1 MRVNLYSKETSL
13 TNETGL
19 EKIDCCSLSSL
30 SHYVIIAFSNSFFL
44 SKNFYCLLSHSFS
57 SSSFLSLFRLP
68 FLLLSLYLIP
78 WSSSVST
85 SNSFTTMYF
94 ISFSSFRP
102 SPIEKIKHLCAFRL
116 LFCVTIFYTGYQ
128 IAFKVIFLI
137 FLLYFVQCF
146 CI

>member
-19 EKIDCCSLSSL
+19 AKIDCCSLSSL

-44 SKNFYCLLSHSFS
+44 SKIFYFLLSHSFS
-57 SSSFLSLFRLP
+57 SSSFLSLFCLP

-94 ISFSSFRP
+94 ISFSSFRH
-102 SPIEKIKHLCAFRL
+102 SPIEKIKAFVCIPLTFLCDNFLHRL
-116 LFCVTIFYTGYQ
+116 SN
-128 IAFKVIFLI
+128 
-137 FLLYFVQCF
+137 CF
-146 CI
+146 